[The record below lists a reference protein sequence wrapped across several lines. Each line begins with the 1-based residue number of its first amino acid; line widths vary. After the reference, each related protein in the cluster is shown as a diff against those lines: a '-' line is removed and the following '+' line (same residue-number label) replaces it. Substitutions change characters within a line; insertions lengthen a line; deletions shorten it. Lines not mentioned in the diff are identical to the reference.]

1 MDRLRPY
8 IALRAETTKARR
20 ADVVPLRQNVAA
32 ELRRA
37 KPADA
42 APETP
47 VFGRIPRRRDLKPDL
62 ERAGIPYKDADGRQ
76 ADFHSLRMPFGTMLA
91 QRSAAPR
98 TTMELMRHTDLRLTM
113 IVYTYPSILD
123 TAGAVEDLPD
133 LARPSEAA
141 AARLTDTNGAPADI
155 SMNPKVLPKSR
166 ARQPMPCPVMATSRL
181 TLPM

>member
-1 MDRLRPY
+1 
-8 IALRAETTKARR
+8 
-20 ADVVPLRQNVAA
+20 
-32 ELRRA
+32 
-37 KPADA
+37 
-42 APETP
+42 
-47 VFGRIPRRRDLKPDL
+47 
-62 ERAGIPYKDADGRQ
+62 
-76 ADFHSLRMPFGTMLA
+76 
-91 QRSAAPR
+91 
-98 TTMELMRHTDLRLTM
+98 MELMRHTDLRLTM